1 MSFGPE
7 YSIFEFDGRE
17 ELCLKAGQS
26 CSPQILL
33 VPPLFDEM
41 NRLRHILVEVM
52 CDLSAQK
59 IGSILPDLPGT
70 NESTQL
76 QDRATPELWADA
88 LENCA
93 LQAGNI
99 THVASFRGGTLID
112 HKIDLPHWRF
122 SPVKGSNL
130 LRTMMRTR
138 IASDKESGI
147 SISMADLN
155 QMVLSDAVNLAGN
168 ILSPKMFNQLNA
180 AVPADL
186 ADTRIV
192 RLQSEN
198 KEADGNLAGGPFW
211 LRAEPTADKQLTNA
225 IAKDLG
231 DWAAA

>member
-1 MSFGPE
+1 MSAGPE
-7 YSIFEFDGRE
+7 YSVFLFDGHS
-17 ELCLKAGQS
+17 ELCLKSGQS
-26 CSPQILL
+26 CSSQILL

-41 NRLRHILVEVM
+41 NRLRHILIDVM
-52 CDLSAQK
+52 RDLATRG

-70 NESTQL
+70 NESTQP
-76 QDRATPELWADA
+76 QDHATLELWARA
-88 LENCA
+88 LANYAE
-93 LQAGNI
+93 QAENI

-112 HKIDLPHWRF
+112 HKIGLPHWRF

-147 SISMADLN
+147 STSMADLS
-155 QMVLSDAVNLAGN
+155 QMAQSNTINLAGN
-168 ILSPKMFNQLNA
+168 LLGPEMFNQLNA
-180 AVPADL
+180 AVPTDL

-211 LRAEPTADKQLTNA
+211 LRAEPTADTQLTSA
-225 IAKDLG
+225 ITKDLA
-231 DWAAA
+231 DWVAE